1 MVFKPNQIHTL
12 HYLAQ
17 LQMDHFENSFM
28 DHVGGFSRA
37 ILLRFTWLHY
47 QTNVR
52 SLGKKMS
59 NTLRKYYIE
68 EKSILFQEKRKFP
81 LYI

>member
-1 MVFKPNQIHTL
+1 
-12 HYLAQ
+12 
-17 LQMDHFENSFM
+17 MDHFENSIM

-52 SLGKKMS
+52 SLEKKIKHPKK
-59 NTLRKYYIE
+59 NYYIE